1 MKRKDCDKQC
11 NGQYGKRARFS
22 LVMSG
27 FAAILCC
34 APDVDAGNIRI
45 RPSALIDHD
54 QIRLADV
61 AVIEGFA
68 ADQLS
73 EVQELVIAD
82 APPFG
87 QSKLITLNDVRAKL
101 AGAGVNMAVV
111 YLKGASRCVVRRPAE
126 MPPEHDAP
134 QDAVARKIGSKQSL
148 QAQIQRFIDG
158 RLAEYGGEAEV
169 GFRRTPASLL
179 ALSGPV
185 YTFEIETRSNRKL
198 GTFELLVTI
207 RHGSA
212 EPQIQKVAVEV
223 ALKKNVIVA
232 INPITRGQTITR
244 ADIMT
249 EQRSFTK
256 LEHIG
261 MTKPATVIGQ
271 EAKRTIR
278 MGDMIKAGDVKSK
291 ILVKRND
298 LVSIRSVRNGIA
310 IESTGKALDNGAL
323 GDSIEVRNEGS
334 EETFWAQVTGLRQ
347 AEALGR
353 PERRA
358 GVDQSKGRVK

>member
-11 NGQYGKRARFS
+11 SGQYGKRARFS

-27 FAAILCC
+27 FAAVLCC
-34 APDVDAGNIRI
+34 APQADAGTIRI

-54 QIRLADV
+54 HIRLADV

-68 ADQLS
+68 ADRLY
-73 EVQELVIAD
+73 EFQELAIAD
-82 APPFG
+82 APAFG
-87 QSKLITLNDVRAKL
+87 QSKLITLNEIRSKL

-111 YLKGASRCVVRRPAE
+111 CLKGASRCVVRRPTE
-126 MPPEHDAP
+126 MPTE
-134 QDAVARKIGSKQSL
+134 QDVSQDVVARRAAGEQSL
-148 QAQIQRFIDG
+148 QVQIQRFIDQ
-158 RLAEYGGEAEV
+158 RLAEYGGEAEIN
-169 GFRRTPASLL
+169 FRRTPAALL
-179 ALSGPV
+179 ALSGPA
-185 YTFEIETRSNRKL
+185 YTFEIEPRSNRKL

-207 RHGSA
+207 QHGSA
-212 EPQIQKVAVEV
+212 EPQIQKVAIEV
-223 ALKKNVIVA
+223 ALKRNVIVA
-232 INPITRGQTITR
+232 INPISRGQTLTR

-249 EQRSFTK
+249 EQRSFKK

-271 EAKRTIR
+271 EAKRAIR
-278 MGDMIKAGDVKSK
+278 MGDMIKAGDIKSK
-291 ILVKRND
+291 VLVKRND
-298 LVSIRSVRNGIA
+298 LVSIRSVQSGIA
-310 IESTGKALDNGAL
+310 IESTGKALADGAL

-334 EETFWAQVTGLRQ
+334 EETFWARVTGLRQ

-358 GVDQSKGRVK
+358 GVDQAKGTVK

>member
-1 MKRKDCDKQC
+1 MKRKDCDKQF

-22 LVMSG
+22 LVMGG
-27 FAAILCC
+27 FVAVLCY
-34 APDVDAGNIRI
+34 ASDANAGNIRI
-45 RPSALIDHD
+45 RPGALIDHD
-54 QIRLADV
+54 HIRLSDV
-61 AVIEGFA
+61 AVIEGFT

-73 EVQELVIAD
+73 EFEDMAITE
-82 APPFG
+82 APDFG
-87 QSKLITLNDVRAKL
+87 QSKLITLNDIRAKL

-111 YLKGASRCVVRRPAE
+111 CLKGASRCVVRRPAK
-126 MPPEHDAP
+126 MPAEQDAP
-134 QDAVARKIGSKQSL
+134 QDGSAHKIEGVQSL
-148 QAQIQRFIDG
+148 RAQIRRFANE

-169 GFRRTPASLL
+169 SFRRTPAALL
-179 ALSGPV
+179 ALSGPA
-185 YTFEIETRSNRKL
+185 YTFEIEPRSNRKL

-207 RHGSA
+207 QHGSA
-212 EPQIQKVAVEV
+212 EAQTQKVAVEV

-232 INPITRGQTITR
+232 ISPISRGQTITR

-249 EQRSFTK
+249 EQRSFKK
-256 LEHIG
+256 LEQIG

-271 EAKRTIR
+271 EAKRDIR
-278 MGDMIKAGDVKSK
+278 IGDMIKAGDIKSK

-310 IESTGKALDNGAL
+310 IESTGKALADGAL